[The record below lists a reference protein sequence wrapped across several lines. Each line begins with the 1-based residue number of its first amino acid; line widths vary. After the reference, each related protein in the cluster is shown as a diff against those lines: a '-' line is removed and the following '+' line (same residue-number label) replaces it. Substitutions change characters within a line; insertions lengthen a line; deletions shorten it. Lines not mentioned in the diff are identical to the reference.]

1 MGTLDGKVAVV
12 TGGGSG
18 IGLAAAAEFAARGA
32 RVAIAGRDEA
42 ALRQAAARIG
52 GETLAVRADVTS
64 LDDLERL
71 FAAVKTAFGGVDVL
85 FVNAGVASM
94 GPIEAI
100 DESTFDRVMGINF
113 KGAYFTIQKAL
124 AVLNDN
130 ASIILNGSANAH
142 VGYPNASVYSASKA
156 ALHSLA
162 RTLTAELSARGIRI
176 NTLNTGP
183 IKTEIFGKLGVPEAA
198 IEGFAR
204 SITSRLPIGRFG
216 DPSEVAKAAAFLAS
230 AESSFILGSEISA
243 DGGLGIN
250 AL

>member
-18 IGLAAAAEFAARGA
+18 IGLATAAEFAARGA

-42 ALRQAAARIG
+42 TLRQAADQLG

-71 FAAVKTAFGGVDVL
+71 FATVKASFGGVDIL
-85 FVNAGVASM
+85 FVNAGVAST

-100 DESTFDRVMGINF
+100 DEATFDRVMSINF
-113 KGAYFTIQKAL
+113 KGAFFTIQKAL

-130 ASIILNGSANAH
+130 ASIILNGSSNAH
-142 VGYPNASVYSASKA
+142 VGFANASVYSASKA

-162 RTLTAELSARGIRI
+162 RTLTPELSGRGIRI

-183 IKTEIFGKLGVPEAA
+183 VTTEIFSKLGVPEEA
-198 IEGFAR
+198 IQSFAR

-216 DPSEVAKAAAFLAS
+216 RPSEVAKAAAFLAS
-230 AESSFILGSEISA
+230 ADSSFILGSEIST